1 MTPEELQKK
10 NKRLGWILAVIV
22 LALFFGFIIKT
33 GLK

>member
-10 NKRLGWILAVIV
+10 NKRLAWILAVIV